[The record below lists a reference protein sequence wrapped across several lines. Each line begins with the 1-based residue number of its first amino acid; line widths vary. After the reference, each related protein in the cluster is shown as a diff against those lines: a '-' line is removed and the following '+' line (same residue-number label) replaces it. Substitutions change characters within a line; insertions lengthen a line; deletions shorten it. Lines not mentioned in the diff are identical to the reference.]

1 MNSAALGIK
10 DASRKVLECLAGERF
25 QRELVFLFKKW
36 CWRPAVMGA
45 WGRPVLAGRN
55 WLSFP
60 VSSGSAGAPEVAIE
74 HQPAAAEPE
83 AADEGGRWRGGEG
96 NVAPTLFAGPKVYE
110 PV

>member
-1 MNSAALGIK
+1 M
-10 DASRKVLECLAGERF
+10 
-25 QRELVFLFKKW
+25 
-36 CWRPAVMGA
+36 
-45 WGRPVLAGRN
+45 
-55 WLSFP
+55 SFP

-83 AADEGGRWRGGEG
+83 AADEGGWWRGGEG